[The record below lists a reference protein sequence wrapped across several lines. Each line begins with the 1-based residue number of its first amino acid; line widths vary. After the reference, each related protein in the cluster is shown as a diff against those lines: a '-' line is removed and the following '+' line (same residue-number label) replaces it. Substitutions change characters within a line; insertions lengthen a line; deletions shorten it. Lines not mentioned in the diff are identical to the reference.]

1 MRRRTLIALSIAAGF
16 ALPLTVQAAGEDKAK
31 SSGSSATP
39 STSQGA
45 SGSASAGGT
54 AGSSGDAKMF
64 EQLDKNK
71 DGSISK
77 EEAKGTPHEKD
88 FTTLDK
94 NNDGKLSR
102 QELTA
107 ASEHGKDKAA
117 TGGTSGSP
125 SGASTSGS
133 STGGAAPSQ
142 PKSSK
147 Y

>member
-31 SSGSSATP
+31 SSGSTATP
-39 STSQGA
+39 SASQGA
-45 SGSASAGGT
+45 
-54 AGSSGDAKMF
+54 SGDAKMF